1 MAGIRAKNMIYDVG
15 NYCRLSKDDG
25 TDNESASIATQK
37 SILTDY
43 VKKQGWNLVKTY
55 VDDGYSGTN
64 FDRPD
69 WKRMLADI
77 EAGKVG
83 TVIVKDMSR
92 IGRDYLQVGFYTEIM
107 FREKGVHFIAI
118 SNGVDSERR
127 ESAEFAPFLNI
138 MNEWYV
144 RDTSRKITTVLK
156 ARGMS
161 GKAHTTNRCC
171 YGYKKSADNPDK
183 WIIDE
188 EAAEVVRRIFNMCLN
203 GKGPYQIARELAED
217 KVERPE
223 YYLGIRGRGV
233 NTKSFDMEH
242 PYMWR
247 GGTVKTI
254 LTRMEYTGCTVNF
267 RTKKESYKDKRPTK
281 VDSSE
286 WIIFEDTQEPIIDK
300 HTWETVQK
308 LLDTPRRKGV
318 FEENNPLTGKVFC
331 ADCGAKMYH
340 HRNAQGIWKKNYFKA
355 GEMIYHAPEDR
366 YDCSNNIRGR
376 QRYEKLCCS
385 HSITTK
391 ALETLVLETIKR
403 TCDYAVENE
412 AEFREKVC
420 SISEEQQ
427 GELSVRLEKRLAQK
441 QKRVSEINRLIK
453 KLYEDN
459 ISGKLNDK
467 RFNTML
473 SDYES
478 ELEALEEDIERDNAE
493 LEGMCAKKTDVDV
506 FMELVK
512 KHMAFDEL
520 TPAILNE
527 FVDKIMVYKAVGSGA
542 NRMQDVDIY
551 LNYIGRF
558 VVPEVVV
565 ELTEEEKLA
574 EAKRQE
580 KLEKKRASNRKYMA
594 RKREEARKAW
604 AEIEAEKAKVVG
616 H

>member
-1 MAGIRAKNMIYDVG
+1 MLRQATQNLITALYP
-15 NYCRLSKDDG
+15 RLSHEDELQGESNSISNQKRILETYAKQNGFTNLRWYTDDG
-25 TDNESASIATQK
+25 F
-37 SILTDY
+37 
-43 VKKQGWNLVKTY
+43 
-55 VDDGYSGTN
+55 SGAN

-83 TVIVKDMSR
+83 TVIVKGMSR
-92 IGRDYLQVGFYTEIM
+92 IGRDYLQVGFYTEVM

>member
-1 MAGIRAKNMIYDVG
+1 MKLVLAEKPSVAQ
-15 NYCRLSKDDG
+15 
-25 TDNESASIATQK
+25 SIARV
-37 SILTDY
+37 L
-43 VKKQGWNLVKTY
+43 GANNRC
-55 VDDGYSGTN
+55 DGYLEGNGYVVSWCVGHLVELFEPEGYDEKYSKWNYDDLPIVPDEWKYQVSAGTRKQ
-64 FDRPD
+64 FGILRQLM
-69 WKRMLADI
+69 KRDDVESLVCATD
-77 EAGKVG
+77 AGREGELIFRLVYYQCRCKKPFERLW
-83 TVIVKDMSR
+83 ISSMEDSAIR
-92 IGRDYLQVGFYTEIM
+92 EGFANLKPSTEYD
-107 FREKGVHFIAI
+107 A
-118 SNGVDSERR
+118 
-127 ESAEFAPFLNI
+127 L
-138 MNEWYV
+138 Y
-144 RDTSRKITTVLK
+144 
-156 ARGMS
+156 
-161 GKAHTTNRCC
+161 
-171 YGYKKSADNPDK
+171 
-183 WIIDE
+183 
-188 EAAEVVRRIFNMCLN
+188 EAALSRERADWIVGINATRLFSVLYGQTLN
-203 GKGPYQIARELAED
+203 
-217 KVERPE
+217 V
-223 YYLGIRGRGV
+223 GRV
-233 NTKSFDMEH
+233 MT
-242 PYMWR
+242 PR

-412 AEFREKVC
+412 AEFRETVC

-427 GELSVRLEKRLAQK
+427 GELSVRLEKRLAKK
-441 QKRVSEINRLIK
+441 QKRVNEVNRLIK

-467 RFNTML
+467 RFNAML

-478 ELEALEEDIERDNAE
+478 ELEALEEDIDRDNAE
-493 LEGMCAKKTDVDV
+493 LEGMSAKKTDVDV

-512 KHMAFDEL
+512 KHTTFEEL

-542 NRMQDVDIY
+542 NRTQDVDIY

-604 AEIEAEKAKVVG
+604 AEIEAEKAKAVG
-616 H
+616 Q

>member
-1 MAGIRAKNMIYDVG
+1 MSSEKIIVLYERLSREDENLGESYSISNQKKLLED
-15 NYCRLSKDDG
+15 YCREKGWTRFRHFTDDG
-25 TDNESASIATQK
+25 I
-37 SILTDY
+37 
-43 VKKQGWNLVKTY
+43 
-55 VDDGYSGTN
+55 SGTT
-64 FDRPD
+64 FERPSFKEMISLVED
-69 WKRMLADI
+69 G
-77 EAGKVG
+77 EVE
-83 TVIVKDMSR
+83 TIVLKDMSR
-92 IGRDYLQVGFYTEIM
+92 LGRDYLVVGQLREF
-107 FREKGVHFIAI
+107 FRKKGVRLIAI
-118 SNGVDSERR
+118 NDNHDSSNGDDD
-127 ESAEFAPFLNI
+127 FLVFRDV
-138 MNEWYV
+138 MNEMYAK
-144 RDTSRKITTVLK
+144 DISKKIRSTFK
-156 ARGMS
+156 SKGKS
-161 GKAHTTNRCC
+161 GKHVASVTP
-171 YGYKKSADNPDK
+171 YGYLKDENDGNH

-242 PYMWR
+242 PYAWR
-247 GGTVKTI
+247 GATVKDI
-254 LTRMEYTGCTVNF
+254 LMRMEYTGCTVNF

-331 ADCGAKMYH
+331 ADCGAKMYN
-340 HRNAQGIWKKNYFKA
+340 HRHSKGVWKKNYFKA

-412 AEFREKVC
+412 AEFRETVC

-427 GELSVRLEKRLAQK
+427 GELSVRLEKRLAKK
-441 QKRVSEINRLIK
+441 QKRVSEINRLIR

-467 RFNTML
+467 RFNAML

-478 ELEALEEDIERDNAE
+478 ELEALEEDIDRDNAE
-493 LEGMCAKKTDVDV
+493 LEGMSAKKTDVDV

-512 KHMAFDEL
+512 KHTTFEEL

-542 NRMQDVDIY
+542 NRTQDVDIY

-604 AEIEAEKAKVVG
+604 AEIEAEKAKAVG
-616 H
+616 Q

>member
-1 MAGIRAKNMIYDVG
+1 MKQSSKKISTGTAAL
-15 NYCRLSKDDG
+15 YCRLSRDDNMDSESNSIQNQKKILQKAAKDKG
-25 TDNESASIATQK
+25 YTDTIFF
-37 SILTDY
+37 
-43 VKKQGWNLVKTY
+43 
-55 VDDGYSGTN
+55 VDDGITGTTMK
-64 FDRPD
+64 RPGFQ
-69 WKRMLADI
+69 KMIAAI
-77 EAGKVG
+77 EAGYISAVF
-83 TVIVKDMSR
+83 VKDLSR
-92 IGRDYLQVGFYTEIM
+92 LGRNYIEVGKLTEE
-107 FREKGVHFIAI
+107 FFPLHDVRLVAV
-118 SNGVDSERR
+118 SDGVDSDEG
-127 ESAEFAPFLNI
+127 EDDFTPFKNI

-171 YGYKKSADNPDK
+171 YGYKKSAENPDK
-183 WIIDE
+183 WVIDE

-233 NTKSFDMEH
+233 NIKSFDMEH

-412 AEFREKVC
+412 AEFRETVC

-427 GELSVRLEKRLAQK
+427 GELSVRLEKRLAKK
-441 QKRVSEINRLIK
+441 QKRVNEVNRLIK

-467 RFNTML
+467 RFNAML

-478 ELEALEEDIERDNAE
+478 ELEALEEDIDRDNAE
-493 LEGMCAKKTDVDV
+493 LEGMSAKKTDVDV

-512 KHMAFDEL
+512 KHTTFEEL

-542 NRMQDVDIY
+542 NRTQDVDIY

-604 AEIEAEKAKVVG
+604 AEIEAEKAKAVG
-616 H
+616 Q

>member
-1 MAGIRAKNMIYDVG
+1 MKIKDKRFKITALYE
-15 NYCRLSKDDG
+15 RLSKDDEVQG
-25 TDNESASIATQK
+25 ESNSIVNQKRMLTQYAEQHGYEN
-37 SILTDY
+37 IEHYT
-43 VKKQGWNLVKTY
+43 
-55 VDDGYSGTN
+55 DDGWTGTN

-92 IGRDYLQVGFYTEIM
+92 IGRDYLQVGFYTEVM

-183 WIIDE
+183 WVIDE

-233 NTKSFDMEH
+233 NIKSFDMEH

-412 AEFREKVC
+412 AEFRETVC

-427 GELSVRLEKRLAQK
+427 GELSVRLEKRLAKK
-441 QKRVSEINRLIK
+441 QKRVNEVNRLIK

-467 RFNTML
+467 RFNAML

-478 ELEALEEDIERDNAE
+478 ELEALEEDIDRDNAE
-493 LEGMCAKKTDVDV
+493 LEGMSAKKTDVDV

-512 KHMAFDEL
+512 KHTTFEEL

-542 NRMQDVDIY
+542 NRTQDVDIY

-604 AEIEAEKAKVVG
+604 AEIEAEKAKAVG
-616 H
+616 Q

>member
-1 MAGIRAKNMIYDVG
+1 MNQKKMLEDYAKSNGY
-15 NYCRLSKDDG
+15 
-25 TDNESASIATQK
+25 TD
-37 SILTDY
+37 
-43 VKKQGWNLVKTY
+43 LVHFT
-55 VDDGYSGTN
+55 DDGYSGGN
-64 FDRPD
+64 FDRPG
-69 WKRMLADI
+69 WKEMLRQI
-77 EAGKVG
+77 EDGSIGA
-83 TVIVKDMSR
+83 VIVKDMSR
-92 IGRDYLQVGFYTEIM
+92 IGRDYLQVGFYTEVM

>member
-1 MAGIRAKNMIYDVG
+1 MKARKTDKGKITALYE
-15 NYCRLSKDDG
+15 RLSRDDDLTGDSNSIINQKKLLEDYAREHGFTNCVHFTDDG
-25 TDNESASIATQK
+25 
-37 SILTDY
+37 
-43 VKKQGWNLVKTY
+43 W
-55 VDDGYSGTN
+55 SGAN
-64 FDRPD
+64 FERPN
-69 WKRMLADI
+69 WKRMIAGI
-77 EAGKVG
+77 ESGEIGYVL
-83 TVIVKDMSR
+83 VKDLSR
-92 IGRDYLQVGFYTEIM
+92 VGRDYLQVGFYTEVM

>member
-1 MAGIRAKNMIYDVG
+1 MKIKDKRFKITALYE
-15 NYCRLSKDDG
+15 RLSKDDEAQG
-25 TDNESASIATQK
+25 ESNSIVNQK
-37 SILTDY
+37 RMLAQYAEQHGYENVEHYT
-43 VKKQGWNLVKTY
+43 
-55 VDDGYSGTN
+55 DDGWTGTN

-92 IGRDYLQVGFYTEIM
+92 IGRDYLQVGFYTEVM

-223 YYLGIRGRGV
+223 YYLGTRGRGV

-242 PYMWR
+242 PYAWR

-254 LTRMEYTGCTVNF
+254 LMRMEYTGCTVNF
-267 RTKKESYKDKRPTK
+267 RTKKESYKDKRAIK

-286 WIIFEDTQEPIIDK
+286 WVVFENTQEPIIDK

-308 LLDTPRRKGV
+308 LLDTPRRIGV
-318 FEENNPLTGKVFC
+318 FEESNPLTGKVFC
-331 ADCGAKMYH
+331 ADCGAKMYN
-340 HRNAQGIWKKNYFKA
+340 HRHSKGVWKKSYFKA
-355 GEMIYHAPEDR
+355 GEMEYHAPEDK
-366 YDCSNNIRGR
+366 YTCSNNTLGK
-376 QRYEKLCCS
+376 QMYKKVCSS

-427 GELSVRLEKRLAQK
+427 GELSVRLKKRLAQK

-478 ELEALEEDIERDNAE
+478 ELEALEEDIDRDNAE
-493 LEGMCAKKTDVDV
+493 LEGMSAKKTDVDV

-512 KHMAFDEL
+512 KHTAFDEL

-604 AEIEAEKAKVVG
+604 AEIEAEKAKAVG
-616 H
+616 Q

>member
-1 MAGIRAKNMIYDVG
+1 
-15 NYCRLSKDDG
+15 
-25 TDNESASIATQK
+25 
-37 SILTDY
+37 
-43 VKKQGWNLVKTY
+43 
-55 VDDGYSGTN
+55 
-64 FDRPD
+64 
-69 WKRMLADI
+69 
-77 EAGKVG
+77 
-83 TVIVKDMSR
+83 
-92 IGRDYLQVGFYTEIM
+92 
-107 FREKGVHFIAI
+107 
-118 SNGVDSERR
+118 
-127 ESAEFAPFLNI
+127 
-138 MNEWYV
+138 
-144 RDTSRKITTVLK
+144 
-156 ARGMS
+156 
-161 GKAHTTNRCC
+161 
-171 YGYKKSADNPDK
+171 
-183 WIIDE
+183 
-188 EAAEVVRRIFNMCLN
+188 
-203 GKGPYQIARELAED
+203 
-217 KVERPE
+217 
-223 YYLGIRGRGV
+223 
-233 NTKSFDMEH
+233 
-242 PYMWR
+242 
-247 GGTVKTI
+247 
-254 LTRMEYTGCTVNF
+254 
-267 RTKKESYKDKRPTK
+267 
-281 VDSSE
+281 
-286 WIIFEDTQEPIIDK
+286 
-300 HTWETVQK
+300 
-308 LLDTPRRKGV
+308 
-318 FEENNPLTGKVFC
+318 
-331 ADCGAKMYH
+331 MYH

-412 AEFREKVC
+412 AEFREKEC

>member
-1 MAGIRAKNMIYDVG
+1 MLEDYAKANGFTNCVHFT
-15 NYCRLSKDDG
+15 DDG
-25 TDNESASIATQK
+25 
-37 SILTDY
+37 
-43 VKKQGWNLVKTY
+43 W
-55 VDDGYSGTN
+55 SGGS
-64 FDRPD
+64 FDRPS
-69 WKRMLADI
+69 WKRMI
-77 EAGKVG
+77 EGIEKGEIAAVL
-83 TVIVKDMSR
+83 VKDLSR
-92 IGRDYLQVGFYTEIM
+92 VGRDYLQVGFYTEVM
-107 FREKGVHFIAI
+107 FREKGVRFVAI
-118 SNGVDSERR
+118 TNGVDSDKR
-127 ESAEFAPFLNI
+127 ESSEFAPFLNI

-144 RDTSRKITTVLK
+144 RDTSRKITMVLK

-183 WIIDE
+183 WVIDE

-233 NTKSFDMEH
+233 NIKSFDMEH

-385 HSITTK
+385 HSVTTK

-412 AEFREKVC
+412 TEFREKVC
-420 SISEEQQ
+420 NISEEQQ
-427 GELSVRLEKRLAQK
+427 GELSVRLEKRLAKK

-467 RFNTML
+467 RFNAML

-478 ELEALEEDIERDNAE
+478 ELEVLEADIDRDNAE
-493 LEGMCAKKTDVDV
+493 LEGMSAKKTDVDV

-512 KHMAFDEL
+512 KHTTFEEL

-542 NRMQDVDIY
+542 NRTQNVDIY

-604 AEIEAEKAKVVG
+604 AEIEAEKAKAVG
-616 H
+616 Q